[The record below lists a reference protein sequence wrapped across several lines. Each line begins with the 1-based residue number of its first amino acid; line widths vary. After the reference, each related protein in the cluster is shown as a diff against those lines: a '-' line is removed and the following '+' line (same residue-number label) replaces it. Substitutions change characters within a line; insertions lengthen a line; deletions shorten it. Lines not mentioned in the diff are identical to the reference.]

1 MWCSVLTIA
10 DKGGGGVSPK
20 LTIADK
26 RFLNLKSLVG
36 RLFQAA
42 GWKVVLEKPV
52 EYWVRPV
59 ARVYSRWLLGWWA
72 SMPAGTSRG
81 RQSSQRAHTVLSTV
95 FSKVTHHYHTLIQPA
110 DPCQQNLSVD
120 QCFLLLTFICSCS
133 LGWMLKKSQ
142 ICPKN

>member
-1 MWCSVLTIA
+1 MVPGGAMWCSVLTIA

-110 DPCQQNLSVD
+110 DLVSKTFPLTNVFCCSPLSAAVVWV
-120 QCFLLLTFICSCS
+120 
-133 LGWMLKKSQ
+133 GW
-142 ICPKN
+142 